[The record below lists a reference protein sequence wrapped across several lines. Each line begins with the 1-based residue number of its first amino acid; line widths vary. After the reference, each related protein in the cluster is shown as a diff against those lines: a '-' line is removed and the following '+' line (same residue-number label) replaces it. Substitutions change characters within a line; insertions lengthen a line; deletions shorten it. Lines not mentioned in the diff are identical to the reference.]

1 MEGFFSVPHNWALLG
16 FLTFLALVG
25 KRGWQF
31 ITGWLD
37 GRTAEIKSKLDEASR
52 LRAEAEALLASYTK
66 KQKDAE
72 REAEQILAQ
81 ARTEAARMAED
92 AARALEVAV
101 ARRTELA
108 KDRIARAEQ
117 KALKEVRDVAID
129 IAVRGAQ
136 RLIIAEMDDRQA
148 DKMVDDAIRDLDRKL
163 H

>member
-1 MEGFFSVPHNWALLG
+1 MGDFFSNPHNWAALG
-16 FLTFLALVG
+16 FVTFLALVG
-25 KRGWQF
+25 KKAYVF
-31 ITGWLD
+31 LTGWLD
-37 GRTAEIKSKLDEASR
+37 GRTGEIKQKLDEASR
-52 LRAEAEALLASYTK
+52 LRAEAETLLASYVK

-117 KALKEVRDVAID
+117 KALKEVRDVAVD

-136 RLIIAEMDDRQA
+136 RLIVAEMDDRRA
-148 DKMVDDAIRDLDRKL
+148 DKMVDDAIKDLERKL

>member
-1 MEGFFSVPHNWALLG
+1 MDDFFSVPHNWAMLG
-16 FLTFLALVG
+16 FLAFVALVG
-25 KRGWQF
+25 KKGWLF

-37 GRTAEIKSKLDEASR
+37 GRTAEIKAKLDEASR
-52 LRAEAEALLASYTK
+52 LRAEAEALLASYVK
-66 KQKDAE
+66 NQKDAE

-92 AARALEVAV
+92 AARALELAV
-101 ARRTELA
+101 TRRTELA

-136 RLIIAEMDDRQA
+136 RLIVAEMDDRQA
-148 DKMVDDAIRDLDRKL
+148 DRMVDDAIRELDRKL

>member
-1 MEGFFSVPHNWALLG
+1 MEIFTNPENWAALG
-16 FLTFLALVG
+16 FVTFVVLVG
-25 KRGWQF
+25 KKAYSMM
-31 ITGWLD
+31 TAWLD

-52 LRAEAEALLASYTK
+52 LRAEAETLLASYVK

-72 REAEQILAQ
+72 REAEAILAQ
-81 ARTEAARMAED
+81 ARTEAQRMTED
-92 AARALEVAV
+92 AAKALEVAV
-101 ARRTELA
+101 ARRTEQA

-117 KALKEVRDVAID
+117 KALKEVRDAAID

-136 RLIIAEMDDRQA
+136 RLIVSSIDEKTA

>member
-1 MEGFFSVPHNWALLG
+1 
-16 FLTFLALVG
+16 
-25 KRGWQF
+25 
-31 ITGWLD
+31 
-37 GRTAEIKSKLDEASR
+37 
-52 LRAEAEALLASYTK
+52 
-66 KQKDAE
+66 
-72 REAEQILAQ
+72 
-81 ARTEAARMAED
+81 MAED
-92 AARALEVAV
+92 AARALEIAV

-129 IAVRGAQ
+129 MAVRGAQ